1 MVFICSNLTYLIG
14 RKIYLLYLIEA
25 AIVLFIISLLM
36 LLILPNLGS
45 QRQKAVE
52 THATAMV
59 STVQTQIDLY
69 ANEHPENGSIT
80 MNNLV
85 AEGYLTAKQAQ
96 KVKDLNITV
105 ANNEA
110 HK

>member
-1 MVFICSNLTYLIG
+1 MILLKR
-14 RKIYLLYLIEA
+14 RKSAFTLIEA

-36 LLILPNLGS
+36 LLILPNLNN
-45 QRQKAVE
+45 QRKKAVD

-69 ANEHPENGSIT
+69 ENEHPQNHNVT
-80 MNNLV
+80 MDNLV
-85 AEGYLTAKQAQ
+85 HDGYLNNKQVQ
-96 KVKDLNITV
+96 KVKDLNITIT
-105 ANNEA
+105 NNEA